1 MKAKG
6 GADNSGLEQKVEEDY
21 RLLPGFMRLR
31 VDRKAPAPAPGA
43 SGPEREEAL
52 RRRAAALSCAWA
64 EAYIVAWAALVF
76 TACLAAKAIALV
88 AEAAW
93 GAWR

>member
-6 GADNSGLEQKVEEDY
+6 GADGGLEQRVEEDY

-64 EAYIVAWAALVF
+64 EAYVVAWAALVF
-76 TACLAAKAIALV
+76 IACLAAKAIALV

>member
-6 GADNSGLEQKVEEDY
+6 GEDGGLEQRVEEDY

-64 EAYIVAWAALVF
+64 EAYIVAWSALIF
-76 TACLAAKAIALV
+76 GACLAAKAIALV